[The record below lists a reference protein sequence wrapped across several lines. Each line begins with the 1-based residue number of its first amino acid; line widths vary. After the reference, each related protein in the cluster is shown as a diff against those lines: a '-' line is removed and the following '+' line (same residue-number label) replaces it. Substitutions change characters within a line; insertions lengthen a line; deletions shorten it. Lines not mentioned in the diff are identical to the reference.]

1 MKIMLTGGKG
11 MLGRTLCRELAEF
24 EVIAT
29 DLPEA
34 DITDAAGFEKLL
46 QTVKPDAVI
55 HCAAMTAVD
64 KCESE
69 TLLAY
74 KLNADGTANVAK
86 ACSKNNVRLIAISTD
101 YVFDGS
107 SGRPYNE
114 LDIANGGNTVY
125 GKSKFAGEE
134 AVRQYCPDHVIA
146 RISWLYGAG
155 GPSFVHAMMNLAD
168 GTRPELKVVADQ
180 IGNPTSTTA
189 VARAL
194 RNILLKKELY
204 GTFHLTCEGEAS
216 WFEFAQEIFHLAG
229 KEQKVVPCTTEEF
242 PRPAPR
248 PKNSRLDKMMLR
260 MHDLPAMPH
269 WKDALAEFMQSEF
282 ARQ

>member
-107 SGRPYNE
+107 SDRPYNE

>member
-107 SGRPYNE
+107 SDRPYNE

-260 MHDLPAMPH
+260 LAGLSPMPH
-269 WKDALAEFMQSEF
+269 WQDALKEFIRIEF
-282 ARQ
+282 PN